1 MNYVANANAGSFDMA
16 NIMSGTFVA
25 DGTDTTVKLGFRPRV
40 VTLYNA
46 DAATKFETVDT
57 MNGAA
62 FRTVTGGDQTVQADQ
77 ITITDTGFTI
87 PAALAVD
94 TETLHFV
101 AMR

>member
-1 MNYVANANAGSFDMA
+1 MNYEATANAGSFDMA
-16 NIMSGTFVA
+16 NITSGTFTA
-25 DGTDTTVKLGFRPRV
+25 DGTLTTVRLGFRPRA

-46 DAATKFETVDT
+46 TAATKYETTDT
-57 MNGAA
+57 MAGAA
-62 FRTVTGGDQTVQADQ
+62 FRTVTAGTQTVQADQ

-94 TETLHFV
+94 TEVMHFV